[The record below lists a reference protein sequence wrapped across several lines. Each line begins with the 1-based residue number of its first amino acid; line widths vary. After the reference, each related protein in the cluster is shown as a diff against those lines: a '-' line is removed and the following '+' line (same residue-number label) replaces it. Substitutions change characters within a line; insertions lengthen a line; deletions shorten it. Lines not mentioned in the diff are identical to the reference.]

1 MWSKVDLQF
10 LGNSFI
16 PLEKGVVRW
25 HGLRSL
31 VLWPLYLRADKLSQS
46 PFEKKWAN
54 YGTVVLMQWDNMFR
68 QLNRKTGT
76 LHRLNQWIPAALI
89 FIIFFQNWWNFIQI
103 YTEITEVLRSSW
115 LKRPCLQEW
124 NGFIYISN
132 GSIQDSIQKTKSK
145 NNNNW
150 KSAAQVVS
158 TNHLI
163 FSQWKRQGLS

>member
-1 MWSKVDLQF
+1 MELIRHLNSSKYILLLILLKLQLWNHRNTLMWSKVDLQF

-46 PFEKKWAN
+46 PFLHLKKKWAN

-89 FIIFFQNWWNFIQI
+89 FIIFFFKI
-103 YTEITEVLRSSW
+103 
-115 LKRPCLQEW
+115 
-124 NGFIYISN
+124 GGISYMN
-132 GSIQDSIQKTKSK
+132 T
-145 NNNNW
+145 NLHRNNW
-150 KSAAQVVS
+150 GAKKFL
-158 TNHLI
+158 T
-163 FSQWKRQGLS
+163 